1 MLIKI
6 FDISIPLL
14 GSIIC
19 LLLYMEKIP
28 IRKNKDENKVFY
40 RKYKNFLLLMA
51 IALLIFC
58 LSILIG

>member
-6 FDISIPLL
+6 FDVSIPLS

-28 IRKNKDENKVFY
+28 IRKNKDENKIFY
-40 RKYKNFLLLMA
+40 RKYKKFLLLMA

>member
-6 FDISIPLL
+6 FDISIPLS

-28 IRKNKDENKVFY
+28 IRKNKDENKIFY
-40 RKYKNFLLLMA
+40 RKYKKFLLLMA

>member
-6 FDISIPLL
+6 FDISIPLS

-19 LLLYMEKIP
+19 LLLYMGKIP
-28 IRKNKDENKVFY
+28 IRKNKDENNIFY
-40 RKYKNFLLLMA
+40 RKYKKFLLLMA
-51 IALLIFC
+51 ILLLIFC

>member
-6 FDISIPLL
+6 LDMPIPLS
-14 GSIIC
+14 GAIIC

-28 IRKNKDENKVFY
+28 IRENKDENKIFY
-40 RKYKNFLLLMA
+40 RKYKKFLLLAA
-51 IALLIFC
+51 ILLLIFC